1 MIRACLLLVLFLV
14 AAPSAYG
21 AVEIR
26 SLSNRADLVSGGDAL
41 LEITGA
47 PDPAALRIDVDG
59 RDVTDAFRVRGNKR
73 FSGLVSGL
81 RDGANVVTAALP
93 DGTGARLT
101 VTNHPRGGPV
111 LAGPQTM
118 PWECRNTTFGL
129 GRPRDAQCNTRSLIT
144 YSYKSSATGQFADYD
159 PEAPPSDVGTT
170 RTDEGK
176 TVPYIV
182 RIERG
187 VIDRGIYEL
196 AVLADPA
203 KPWTP
208 FAPQEAW
215 NRKVYWT
222 FGGDCTPMHRMADTT
237 GVGSTTGANL
247 DKVVSKGFISGM
259 ASNTNLGSRCD
270 SVVNAETILMLKEHI
285 AETLGPIR
293 YTLSEGCSG
302 GSMQQNW
309 ITSDYPGLLDG
320 IQPSC
325 SYPDIWQTMQ
335 QAEDCHLLDRVFDGA
350 PETWTVNKQ
359 TAITGYVSPTTCRS
373 LWDAPGAFNTPSQG
387 AYARNWL
394 DPENGAGCLGG
405 ALAGADSATA
415 GNLAPQPEWVYDA
428 QTNPTGTRCTLP
440 DYMVSIFGRRP
451 DGFANRPFDNV
462 GVQYGLRAVQS
473 GTVSPEDFVSI
484 NEQVGGLDIDWNK
497 VPQRSEADLPALEVA
512 YRAGLVNSFREQR
525 SVPVMDLRGTSNLE
539 IHTDFNSY
547 VQRARRIKANGHADN
562 QVIWTSGVPLNGE
575 PAPTA
580 DSLRLLDVWVARIKR
595 DTRPGSAEEKV
606 RRNKPADAVDA
617 CWIGGRK
624 ITDEATCRTAFPYY
638 ADPRITAG
646 GPWSDDV
653 LKCQL
658 RPLDRDDYAMTSMTD
673 AQFARLAA
681 VFPAGVCDYTKPGVG
696 EQPSVPWLT
705 FAGGPGGQPVGRAPA
720 SVPHKPA
727 VCASHR
733 RVTVSLGRR
742 ARGVRSVRVTFNGKR
757 VPASRARLRK
767 SRRQVVVDLAGA
779 PRGRVTVRIVARLRD
794 GRRVV
799 VTRRYRTC
807 APR

>member
-1 MIRACLLLVLFLV
+1 MLTRICLLLALIFIG
-14 AAPSAYG
+14 APAAYG

-41 LEITGA
+41 LEIAGA
-47 PDPAALRIDVDG
+47 PNPAAVRVDVDG
-59 RDVTDAFRVRGNKR
+59 RDVTAAFAVRADGR
-73 FSGLVSGL
+73 FSGLVTGL
-81 RDGANVVTAALP
+81 RDGANVLTASLP
-93 DGTGARLT
+93 NGTGARLT
-101 VTNHPRGGPV
+101 VTSHPRGGPV
-111 LAGPQTM
+111 FAGPQTM
-118 PWECRNTTFGL
+118 PWECRNDEFGL
-129 GRPRDAQCNTRSLIT
+129 GKPTDAQCNTPSVVT
-144 YSYKSSATGQFADYD
+144 YVYKSSTTGQLSDYD
-159 PEAPPSDVGTT
+159 PDAAPSDVATT
-170 RTDEGK
+170 RTDEGR

-182 RIERG
+182 RVERG

-215 NRKVYWT
+215 NGKLYWT
-222 FGGDCTPMHRMADTT
+222 FGGDCTPMHRMADA
-237 GVGSTTGANL
+237 TGANL
-247 DKVVSKGFISGM
+247 DKVVAKGFLSGM

-270 SVVNAETILMLKEHI
+270 STVNAETFMMLKEHI

-293 YTLSEGCSG
+293 YALSEGCSG

-350 PETWTVNKQ
+350 PETWTVTKQ

-394 DPENGAGCLGG
+394 DPDNGAGCLGG
-405 ALAGADSATA
+405 ALSGADSALA
-415 GNLAPQPEWVYDA
+415 GNVMPQPSWVYDA
-428 QTNPTGTRCTLP
+428 NTNRTGARCTLP

-451 DGFANRPFDNV
+451 DGFANRPYDNA

-473 GTVSPEDFVSI
+473 GTISAEDFVSI
-484 NEQVGGLDIDWNK
+484 NEQVGGLDIDWNP
-497 VPQRSEADLPALEVA
+497 VPQRSEADPTALEVA

-525 SVPVMDLRGTSNLE
+525 SVPVMDLRGSSNLE

-562 QVIWTSGVPLNGE
+562 HVIWTSAVPLNGE

-580 DSLRLLDVWVARIKR
+580 DSLRLLDMWVGRIKR
-595 DTRPGSAEEKV
+595 DTRSGSAEEKV
-606 RRNKPADAVDA
+606 LRNKPADAVDA
-617 CWIGGRK
+617 CWIAGRK
-624 ITDEATCRTAFPYY
+624 ITDAATCRIAFPYY

-653 LKCQL
+653 LKCHL
-658 RPLDRDDYAMTSMTD
+658 RPLDRDEYAMTSMSD

-681 VFPAGVCDYTKPGVG
+681 VFPAGVCDYTKRGVG
-696 EQPSVPWLT
+696 EQPSVPWLS
-705 FAGGPGGQPVGRAPA
+705 FADGPGGRPLGSAPSSA
-720 SVPHKPA
+720 PYKPA
-727 VCASHR
+727 ACPTR
-733 RVTVSLGRR
+733 RRLTVSLGRR
-742 ARGVRSVRVTFNGKR
+742 ARGVRSVVATINGKR
-757 VPASRARLRK
+757 VPTRRVRLRK
-767 SRRQVVVDLAGA
+767 SRRQVVIAGA
-779 PRGRVTVRIVARLRD
+779 PRGRVTVRIVARLRG

-799 VTRRYRTC
+799 VTRRYRAC
-807 APR
+807 APRR

>member
-1 MIRACLLLVLFLV
+1 MLIRASLLLMLFL
-14 AAPSAYG
+14 ACASSAAYG

-26 SLSNRADLVSGGDAL
+26 SLSGRADLISGGDAL
-41 LEITGA
+41 LEVTGA
-47 PDPAALRIDVDG
+47 PDPKKVRVAVGG
-59 RDVTDAFRVRGNKR
+59 RDVTDAFAVRRDGR
-73 FSGLVSGL
+73 FSGLVTGL
-81 RDGANVVTAALP
+81 RDGANVVTASTPSGA
-93 DGTGARLT
+93 GARLT
-101 VTNHPRGGPV
+101 VTSHPRGGPV
-111 LAGPQTM
+111 FAGPQTM
-118 PWECRNTTFGL
+118 PWQCRNTAFGL
-129 GRPRDAQCNTRSLIT
+129 GRPTDAQCNTRPVVT
-144 YSYKSSATGQFADYD
+144 YAYKSSITGQTAKYD
-159 PEAPPSDVGTT
+159 PDAPPSDVATT
-170 RTDEGK
+170 RTDEKK

-187 VIDRGIYEL
+187 VVDRGTYEL

-215 NRKVYWT
+215 NGKVYWT
-222 FGGDCTPMHRMADTT
+222 FGGDCTPMHRMTDAK
-237 GVGSTTGANL
+237 GLPGSTGANL
-247 DKVVSKGFISGM
+247 DKVVAKGFLSGV

-270 SVVNAETILMLKEHI
+270 SVVNAETLMMLKEHI

-309 ITSDYPGLLDG
+309 ITSNYPGLLDG

-350 PETWTVNKQ
+350 PETWTANKQ

-373 LWDAPGAFNTPSQG
+373 LWDAPGAFNSPSQG

-394 DPENGAGCLGG
+394 DPDNGAGCLGG
-405 ALAGADSATA
+405 ALAGADSALT
-415 GNLAPQPEWVYDA
+415 GNVLPQPDWVYDA
-428 QTNPTGTRCTLP
+428 QTNRAGTRCTLP

-473 GTVSPEDFVSI
+473 GLISAEDFVSI

-525 SVPVMDLRGTSNLE
+525 SVPVMDLRGSSNLE
-539 IHTDFNSY
+539 IHTDHNSY
-547 VQRARRIKANGHADN
+547 VQRARRIKANGHAGN
-562 QVIWTSGVPLNGE
+562 QVIWTSGVPLNSE
-575 PAPTA
+575 PAPVA
-580 DSLRLLDVWVARIKR
+580 DSLRLLDTWVARIKR
-595 DTRPGSAEEKV
+595 DTKPGSAEEKV
-606 RRNKPADAVDA
+606 LRNKPADAVDA
-617 CWIGGRK
+617 CWIAGRK

-646 GPWSDDV
+646 GPWTDDV
-653 LKCQL
+653 LKCRL
-658 RPLDRDDYAMTSMTD
+658 RPLDREDYAMTSMTD
-673 AQFARLAA
+673 AQFVRLAVA
-681 VFPAGVCDYTKPGVG
+681 FPSGVCDYTKPGVG

-705 FAGGPGGQPVGRAPA
+705 FSGGPGGRPVGSAPA
-720 SVPHKPA
+720 SVRLKPTA
-727 VCASHR
+727 CPRRR
-733 RVTVSLGRR
+733 RVTVALGRR
-742 ARGVRSVRVTFNGKR
+742 ARGVRSVVVSVNGKR
-757 VPASRARLRK
+757 VPARRVSLRRARG
-767 SRRQVVVDLAGA
+767 QVVVDL
-779 PRGRVTVRIVARLRD
+779 PRGRATIRVVARLGG

-799 VTRRYRTC
+799 ITRRYRTC
-807 APR
+807 DPR